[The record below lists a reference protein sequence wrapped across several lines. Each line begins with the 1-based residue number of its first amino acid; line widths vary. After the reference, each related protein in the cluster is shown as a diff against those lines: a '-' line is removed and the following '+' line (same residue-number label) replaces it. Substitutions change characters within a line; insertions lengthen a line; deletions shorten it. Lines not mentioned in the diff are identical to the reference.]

1 MAKLILANIFVSES
15 GGLCFDIK
23 STLSFSQI
31 NMKVAN
37 ITKNWEV
44 RASGVNMTKTP
55 ALHN

>member
-1 MAKLILANIFVSES
+1 MTKLILANIFVSES

-37 ITKNWEV
+37 ITKN
-44 RASGVNMTKTP
+44 
-55 ALHN
+55 